1 MYKSSYFLGY
11 DLTTSFVSSG
21 SLKVKLWFHSMLT
34 LKIVYISNS
43 FLAQVLSVNAAK
55 DATDLVA
62 KLRAY
67 HHTAQTRADK
77 KHLSRLATIK

>member
-1 MYKSSYFLGY
+1 M
-11 DLTTSFVSSG
+11 SSG
-21 SLKVKLWFHSMLT
+21 SLKVKLWFRTMLT
-34 LKIVYISNS
+34 LKIESIGNT

-77 KHLSRLATIK
+77 KHLSRWATIK